1 MLDEETRD
9 GRGVTLSYIQAFYSV
24 SHVAMFGILV
34 GTVQF
39 TALVQR
45 LAIFFLLCT
54 KHYQVTASFWV
65 LNSVKDHVDV
75 W

>member
-9 GRGVTLSYIQAFYSV
+9 GRGVTLSYIQTFYSV

-45 LAIFFLLCT
+45 LTIFFF
-54 KHYQVTASFWV
+54 YFV
-65 LNSVKDHVDV
+65 LSIIRLQLRFGS
-75 W
+75 